1 MVQRVD
7 PPPEPPVTLSSP
19 AELLAGYLDFY
30 RDAVL
35 RKLAGLSEEELR
47 HSRLPSGWMPLAL
60 LKHLAYVELRW
71 LQWGFAGERI
81 DEPWGDVKIRR
92 GEWHLEPGETL
103 EEVSAFFR
111 DQCAR
116 SREIVAGAGLED
128 KAATLGGRVPAE
140 EDRPTL
146 IWILFHLLQEYA
158 RHLGHL
164 DIARELAD
172 GTLGE

>member
-19 AELLAGYLDFY
+19 AELLTGYLDFY
-30 RDAVL
+30 REAVL

-60 LKHLAYVELRW
+60 LKHLAHVELRW
-71 LQWGFAGERI
+71 LQWGFAGERV

-103 EEVSAFFR
+103 EDVTAFFR
-111 DQCAR
+111 EQCAR
-116 SREIVAGAGLED
+116 SREIVAGARMEE

-146 IWILFHLLQEYA
+146 IWILFHLLHEYA